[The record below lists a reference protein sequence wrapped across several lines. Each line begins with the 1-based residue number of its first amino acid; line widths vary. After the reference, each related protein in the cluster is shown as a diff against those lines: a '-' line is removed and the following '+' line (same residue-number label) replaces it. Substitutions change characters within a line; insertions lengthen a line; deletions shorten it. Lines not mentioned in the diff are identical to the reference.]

1 LCFIPYPE
9 NYAIKKT
16 IKHLFHPE
24 PTFRTAKNLVYH
36 VKAKKRHFNHKT
48 AKANIKGK
56 TEGNDKKTKIVTFYL
71 YKNPKSR
78 TL

>member
-1 LCFIPYPE
+1 ML
-9 NYAIKKT
+9 KRKRGTST
-16 IKHLFHPE
+16 IKPQ
-24 PTFRTAKNLVYH
+24 
-36 VKAKKRHFNHKT
+36 KRT

-56 TEGNDKKTKIVTFYL
+56 TEGNDKKIKIVIFYL